1 MLSDLGMPGMDGYEF
16 IGKLRAQPTLESAI
30 CIALSGF
37 GQEADV
43 EQSREAGFD
52 AHLKKPIQLEDL
64 LATFARLRR

>member
-1 MLSDLGMPGMDGYEF
+1 MDGFEF
-16 IGKLRAQPTLESAI
+16 IGKLRAQTALKSVI

-43 EQSREAGFD
+43 EQSEQAGFD
-52 AHLKKPIQLEDL
+52 AHLKKPVLLEDL